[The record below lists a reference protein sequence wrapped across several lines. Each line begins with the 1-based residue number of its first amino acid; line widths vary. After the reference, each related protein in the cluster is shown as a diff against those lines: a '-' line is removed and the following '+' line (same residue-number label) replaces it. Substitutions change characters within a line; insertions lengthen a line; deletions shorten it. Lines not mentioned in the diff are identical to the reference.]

1 MHGITKFD
9 PTLTVA
15 IVVTL
20 VGCVAAWTDLRRAK
34 IYNWLTLPTLLMGI
48 AFQFLFLG
56 ATAGFDALWAVGL
69 AWVLLGWMYALRFM
83 GAGDVKLLMALGA
96 WVGTKQVI
104 EIALLAIV
112 IGALL
117 GATQLLRHG
126 KLLDFLR
133 RAWLLI
139 LSFVVKDLKHVRPGL
154 DRKLKLP
161 FGVALAL
168 ASVITVFFHPLRSVM
183 VVPW

>member
-1 MHGITKFD
+1 MPGITKFD
-9 PTLTVA
+9 PTL
-15 IVVTL
+15 IVSIIVTL
-20 VGCVAAWTDLRRAK
+20 VGCIAAWTDLRRAK
-34 IYNWLTLPTLLMGI
+34 IYNWLTLPTLLSGV

-56 ATAGFDALWAVGL
+56 VTAGFDSLWAVGL

-83 GAGDVKLLMALGA
+83 GAGDVKLLMAFGA

-104 EIALLAIV
+104 EISLLAIA

-117 GATQLLRHG
+117 GATQLLRRG
-126 KLLDFLR
+126 RLLDFLR
-133 RAWLLI
+133 RAWLLA
-139 LSFVVKDLKHVRPGL
+139 LSFLVKDLRQVRPGL

-168 ASVITVFFHPLRSVM
+168 AAVITVFWHPLRTWM